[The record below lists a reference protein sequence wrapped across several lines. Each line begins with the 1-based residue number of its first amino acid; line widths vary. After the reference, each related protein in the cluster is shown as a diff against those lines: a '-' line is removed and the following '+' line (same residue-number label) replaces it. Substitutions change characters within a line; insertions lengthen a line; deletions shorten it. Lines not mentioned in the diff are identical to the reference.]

1 MHVQL
6 FRFALDD
13 TLDKFD
19 VRDLYKLR
27 LNGALENFMAEGALF
42 NVPVMFRV
50 VVSVE
55 FPKGLVAAPL
65 PIFPASL

>member
-1 MHVQL
+1 M

-13 TLDKFD
+13 TLDRFI
-19 VRDLYKLR
+19 VLDLYRLR
-27 LNGALENFMAEGALF
+27 LDGALERFMAEGTLF